1 MAMPSLVIPSHHTS
15 LAQQLGGNARAREF
29 FQGHPDYSST
39 MSLSE
44 KYNSEFAAQYR
55 EKLSAEVE
63 GRPWTPSAIT
73 STKRS
78 SSSASV
84 RSMSRPGSA
93 ASNVSRSTSTASLSR
108 PANGNGGYGTA
119 YGNGDGATG
128 YMPDKVRNEQY
139 FATLGRENENRP
151 DNLPPNQG
159 GKFTGFGNP
168 AFENQS
174 RSNTAVPDLN
184 DIINDPMQAL
194 TKGWSLLSVGM
205 EVIGTAAVE
214 GARIAAHS
222 AQEVAYMANER
233 VVKPAQE
240 QLNDPNLRANVAGY
254 VSQLGKTVRVVGL
267 LGCALEFVY
276 VFCVDHVT
284 IDFTLTYACVM
295 FSNQVTDTTTTTVS
309 RLNNMVNQS
318 LAQPGIS
325 SPRPGTPSSFSPSS
339 HTVDP
344 SFNDED
350 FFNTTINSLQKPSS
364 PQGSRSASP
373 APGALGR
380 TGSPAPG
387 ALGRTVS
394 PTPGPLGRTASGTSL
409 SSAASGRTSVAARKN
424 AAAAGGK
431 RDGWDEEWAGW

>member
-1 MAMPSLVIPSHHTS
+1 MTDGL
-15 LAQQLGGNARAREF
+15 
-29 FQGHPDYSST
+29 
-39 MSLSE
+39 
-44 KYNSEFAAQYR
+44 
-55 EKLSAEVE
+55 LSAEVE

-254 VSQLGKTVRVVGL
+254 VSQLGKTV
-267 LGCALEFVY
+267 
-276 VFCVDHVT
+276 
-284 IDFTLTYACVM
+284 
-295 FSNQVTDTTTTTVS
+295 TDTTTTTVS